1 MNNVISLLQE
11 YGIRPNKRLDQ
22 HFLVSEKYIGSEID
36 AAEISE
42 TETVLEIGPGIGTL
56 TEELLKRA
64 KKVTAVELDKNLA
77 SILKVRFPEN
87 NFSLIE
93 GDALKVKLPEF
104 DKCVSNIPYS
114 ISSKIVVMLG
124 KCGKP
129 AVLMFQKEFADRL
142 VAKPGEKNYSRISIA
157 AQYYFTAKRICNVP
171 KTAYFPV
178 PEVDSAIVKLS
189 PREKKPYVGD
199 EEFFFKIVSALFTHK
214 NQASR
219 NALIHSRREL
229 GLGKEDAQRIFSLA
243 PHADEKGRNL
253 TIEKIAEMSL
263 WIRSALS

>member
-1 MNNVISLLQE
+1 MENIKSLLQE

-22 HFLVSEKYIGSEID
+22 HFLVSRKYI
-36 AAEISE
+36 E
-42 TETVLEIGPGIGTL
+42 TEIEAAGITKNDAVLEIGPGIGTL

-64 KKVTAVELDKNLA
+64 KKVIAVELDKNLA
-77 SILKVRFPEN
+77 SILKERFPGN

-93 GDALKVKLPEF
+93 GDALKVKIPHF
-104 DKCVSNIPYS
+104 DICVSNIPYS
-114 ISSKIVVMLG
+114 ISSKVAVLLG
-124 KCGKP
+124 KLAKP

-142 VAKPGEKNYSRISIA
+142 VSKPGEKNYSRISVA
-157 AQYYFTAKRICNVP
+157 AQYYFTAQRICTVP
-171 KTAYFPV
+171 KSAYYPE

-199 EEFFFKIVSALFTHK
+199 EDFFFRIVSDLFTHK
-214 NQASR
+214 NQAAR

-229 GLGKEDAQRIFSLA
+229 GLGKKDAQRIFSLA
-243 PHADEKGRNL
+243 PYAGEKGRNL